1 MMDKAATGVCGAP
14 AGCLRSWAEN
24 RGGRLIAA
32 FGTAVLL
39 APLLACSS
47 SGQVRDVAPF
57 APEPAAVQYSLVA
70 FATVT
75 ITSDGALA
83 PSAIS
88 SVKVSESPVVV
99 DVGETTQLSAEAL
112 GADGRPLSDV
122 EIVWT
127 VADLRAGS
135 ISKEGVFRGG
145 GAPGTYRDA
154 IVVTAFRNTPLGFQ
168 FASASASVT
177 VVGAAQ
183 VQRLAS
189 VEIYPKTPT
198 ILKGQIYRMRAVGFD
213 VDGRV
218 IPNVSF
224 KWELAA
230 AALGSLNDIG
240 YLTVSGDAGLYG
252 NAVKV
257 TGQWGLH
264 QASGTADVNVMSAP
278 RADDFLNVQ
287 ILPHRFY
294 LDPGGQ
300 LKLRA
305 VALNGLGELVRGT
318 QLRWQVVDA
327 ASGVVDA
334 NGLFTAGRTPGIYTE
349 AVLVEA
355 VIPGERGYV
364 RAQDM
369 ASVVVRQQ
377 SKTRVLHAV
386 WAVPESVT
394 VGRGGRVFMT
404 PRAVDAAGAPADNV
418 AFKWEVLDPAVGV
431 VNEHGGF
438 VATGR
443 PAAYPGALRVTAA
456 QQLGDELIERN
467 VSVDVVITGTLS
479 DVSVTPDRVVTAPG
493 RTLHFNATGRDEYG
507 TTLPG
512 LVVRWSVT
520 DPAAGRIDAFGIFT
534 AGREPGVYDSA
545 VRAELVQ
552 TLPAD

>member
-1 MMDKAATGVCGAP
+1 M
-14 AGCLRSWAEN
+14 L
-24 RGGRLIAA
+24 
-32 FGTAVLL
+32 AVLL
-39 APLLACSS
+39 GCSS
-47 SGQVRDVAPF
+47 RGDARGVAPF
-57 APEPAAVQYSLVA
+57 APEPAAVQHSLVA
-70 FATVT
+70 FASVT
-75 ITSDGALA
+75 ITSDGDLA

-88 SVKVSESPVVV
+88 SVKVSESPIVV
-99 DVGETTQLSAEAL
+99 DVGETTRLSADAL

-127 VADLRAGS
+127 VADPRAGS
-135 ISKEGVFRGG
+135 ISKDGVFRGS
-145 GAPGTYRDA
+145 GAPGAYRDA

-177 VVGAAQ
+177 VVGAVQ

-198 ILKGQIYRMRAVGFD
+198 VLKGQIYRIRAAGFD
-213 VDGRV
+213 ADGQV

-224 KWELAA
+224 KWEITER
-230 AALGSLNDIG
+230 ALGSLNDIG
-240 YLTVSGDAGLYG
+240 YLTVSGDAGLYA

-257 TGQWGLH
+257 TGQWGLREVS
-264 QASGTADVNVMSAP
+264 AKAEVNVMSAP
-278 RADDFLNVQ
+278 RANDFLNVQ

-294 LDPGGQ
+294 LDSGGQ
-300 LKLRA
+300 LQLRA

-327 ASGVVDA
+327 ASGAVDA
-334 NGLFTAGRTPGIYTE
+334 NGLFTAGDTAGIYTE

-377 SKTRVLHAV
+377 PRTRLLHAV
-386 WAVPESVT
+386 WAVPESLT

-418 AFKWEVLDPAVGV
+418 AFTWEVLYPDIGV
-431 VNEHGGF
+431 VNEHGAF

-443 PAAYPGALRVTAA
+443 PAAYLGALRVTAA
-456 QQLGDELIERN
+456 QQQGDELVERN
-467 VSVDVVITGTLS
+467 ASVDVVITGTLS
-479 DVSVTPDRVVTAPG
+479 DVSVTPDRVVTQPG
-493 RTLHFNATGRDEYG
+493 RTLYFSATGRDESG

-520 DPAAGRIDAFGIFT
+520 DPVAGSIDAFGIFT
-534 AGREPGVYDSA
+534 AGKVPGVYDRA
-545 VRAELVQ
+545 VRAEVVQ